1 MRRSLA
7 VCHGGAPKRAV
18 HHGRADDGA
27 FRGESSAK
35 TFGTLGAYRGCQIHE
50 GGSVSA
56 FKCSCGAHDTQ
67 DEHELDERRLFE
79 AAVMRA
85 LIPQDRERRK
95 FLNAVGASTASAAV
109 ASFFP
114 FGALE
119 ALAQEKGKPEKP
131 ELKIGFI
138 PITCATPLI
147 MADPLGFYREQGLKV
162 SLIKT
167 AGWALIRDKML
178 NKEHDASHFLSPMPL
193 AISMGLGSAQQPM
206 RVMTVQ
212 NINGQA
218 ITLAVKHKDKRD
230 PKQWK
235 GFRFAVPFDYSMH
248 NFLLRYYVAEHGLDP
263 DADIQIR
270 VVPPPEMVANL
281 RAGNIDGFL
290 GPDPFNQ
297 RAVYDEIG
305 FIHVLSK
312 ELWEGHPCC
321 AFGVRSEWVKQN
333 PNTFAGLFRAI
344 VGATAMAHDPRHR
357 TVIAKVIAPA
367 SYLNQ
372 PVPVIEQVL
381 TGRYA
386 DGLGSVRNDPERIDF
401 EPFPWAS
408 MAVWMLTQMRR
419 WGYIKQDVDYKAIAE
434 RIFL

>member
-1 MRRSLA
+1 M
-7 VCHGGAPKRAV
+7 
-18 HHGRADDGA
+18 
-27 FRGESSAK
+27 
-35 TFGTLGAYRGCQIHE
+35 
-50 GGSVSA
+50 SA

-79 AAVMRA
+79 VAVMRA

-95 FLNAVGASTASAAV
+95 FLNAVVASTTGAAL

-193 AISMGLGSAQQPM
+193 ATSMGLGSAQQPM

-218 ITLAVKHKDKRD
+218 ITLANKHKDKRD

-235 GFRFAVPFDYSMH
+235 GFKFAVPFDYSMH

-263 DADIQIR
+263 DTDIQIR
-270 VVPPPEMVANL
+270 VTPPPEMVANL
-281 RAGNIDGFL
+281 RAGNIDGYL

-312 ELWEGHPCC
+312 ELWDGHPCC
-321 AFGVRSEWVKQN
+321 AFGTSEAFIKEN
-333 PNTFAGLFRAI
+333 PNTFAALYRSI
-344 VGATAMAHDPRHR
+344 LTAARMAREAKNRPL
-357 TVIAKVIAPA
+357 IAKVISPPN
-367 SYLNQ
+367 YLNQ
-372 PVPVIEQVL
+372 PETVIEQVL
-381 TGRYA
+381 TGTFA
-386 DGLGSVRNDPERIDF
+386 DGLGSVKKVPDRADF
-401 EPFPWAS
+401 DPFPWHS
-408 MAVWMLTQMRR
+408 MAVWILTQMKR
-419 WGYIKQDVDYKAIAE
+419 WGYVKGDVNYKQIAE
-434 RIFL
+434 QVFLVTDAKKYMAQLDMKSPASSYAKVKIMGKEFDPSQPEKYLAGFAVKKAV